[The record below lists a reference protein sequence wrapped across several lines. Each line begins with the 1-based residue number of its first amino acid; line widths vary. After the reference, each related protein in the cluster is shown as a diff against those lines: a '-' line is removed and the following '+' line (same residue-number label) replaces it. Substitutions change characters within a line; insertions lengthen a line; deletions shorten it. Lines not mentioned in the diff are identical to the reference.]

1 MLESSGQLGLVA
13 GSHLALYGS
22 SETGGQL
29 VEGGGGREAGDD
41 PRDVHVSPVL
51 LQNRH
56 GCLHVRELEVAAQ
69 FSLKWSN

>member
-29 VEGGGGREAGDD
+29 VEGGGGKSKQAGEDGG
-41 PRDVHVSPVL
+41 RAEVFL
-51 LQNRH
+51 AGGAN
-56 GCLHVRELEVAAQ
+56 GCTTTTAKH
-69 FSLKWSN
+69 